1 MVITILVFLLVGVLI
16 WMLVTLG
23 GGKAVVV
30 ATGNTSFDRLRTVS
44 VLEMPDLAAQIIAET
59 SPTDV
64 DAKVVEV
71 LKSVHVLAR
80 PGVLPFVVD
89 ALLRQFPDKLD
100 LILGTAVNIS
110 PDLVLVYAQGAVTV
124 LPGRVEDIS
133 CALGKSAPEYAND
146 IARTL
151 CAGTWNVQA
160 VERGLKRGI
169 PNYQPP
175 SDDTLDYQSALKP
188 MVASPGGRQP
198 LGLVPVPDS
207 DAAQPTT
214 TNSAG
219 ASTNS
224 PQ

>member
-1 MVITILVFLLVGVLI
+1 MVITVLVFLLVGVLI
-16 WMLVTLG
+16 WMLVNLG
-23 GGKAVVV
+23 GGKAATV

-44 VLEMPDLAAQIIAET
+44 VLEMPDLATQIIAET
-59 SPTDV
+59 APTDM

-80 PGVLPFVVD
+80 PGILPFVVN
-89 ALLRQFPDKLD
+89 ALLRQFPDKFD
-100 LILGTAVNIS
+100 VILGTAVNIS
-110 PDLVLVYAQGAVTV
+110 PDLILVYAQGAVTV

-146 IARTL
+146 IAQTL

-175 SDDTLDYQSALKP
+175 ADDSLDLQSALKP
-188 MVASPGGRQP
+188 IVAPPGGGQP
-198 LGLVPVPDS
+198 LGLPPTS
-207 DAAQPTT
+207 DDAQPSA
-214 TNSAG
+214 TNSAP
-219 ASTNS
+219 ASTNA